1 MKKSHALVLGAT
13 GATGQMLV
21 KELLND
27 ADFSHVSI
35 YVRNKPAIQH
45 KKLTVHQIDFSRL
58 GDYKDIIEGDVLF
71 SALGTTLKDAG
82 SKAKQYLV
90 DYTYQFEF
98 AKMAS
103 ENGVSHYSM
112 VSSAGSNKN
121 APFFYPRMKGA
132 LEEEVKKLR
141 FERIHIFQPPLLIRQ
156 HSLMRSGEKR
166 ALKILNVL
174 NRFGLLNSQRPLS
187 VSDLAQKMINEI
199 KKNRTVGPKMY
210 KPKDI
215 FSLKRAS

>member
-45 KKLTVHQIDFSRL
+45 KKLIVHQIDFARL

-82 SKAKQYLV
+82 SKAQQYLV

-103 ENGVSHYSM
+103 ENDVSYFSM

-156 HSLMRSGEKR
+156 QILMRSAEKR

-174 NRFGLLNSQRPLS
+174 NRFGLLNSQKPLF
-187 VSDLAQKMINEI
+187 VSDLAQTMI
-199 KKNRTVGPKMY
+199 
-210 KPKDI
+210 D
-215 FSLKRAS
+215 

>member
-1 MKKSHALVLGAT
+1 MKNSYALVLGAT
-13 GATGQMLV
+13 GATGQELV
-21 KELLND
+21 KQLLSD
-27 ADFSHVSI
+27 DDFSHVSI
-35 YVRNKPAIQH
+35 FVRKKPAIQH
-45 KKLTVHQIDFSRL
+45 KKLIVHEIDFSRL
-58 GDYKDIIEGDVLF
+58 SDYKDAIVGGVLF

-82 SKAKQYLV
+82 SKAQQYLV
-90 DYTYQFEF
+90 DYTYQLEF

-103 ENGVSHYSM
+103 ENGVSHYSL

-121 APFFYPRMKGA
+121 APFFYPKMKGA

-156 HSLMRSGEKR
+156 PDLMRSGEKR

-187 VSDLAQKMINEI
+187 VSDLAEKMVDAV
-199 KKNRTVGPKMY
+199 KTDKTVGAKVY

-215 FSLKRAS
+215 FS

>member
-1 MKKSHALVLGAT
+1 MKNSHALVLGAT
-13 GATGQMLV
+13 GASGQELV
-21 KELLND
+21 KQLLSD
-27 ADFSHVSI
+27 DDFSHVSI
-35 YVRNKPAIQH
+35 FVRKKPAIQH
-45 KKLTVHQIDFSRL
+45 KKLIVHEIDFSRL
-58 GDYKDIIEGDVLF
+58 SNYKGAIVGGVLF

-82 SKAKQYLV
+82 SKAQQYLV
-90 DYTYQFEF
+90 DYTYQLEF

-103 ENGVSHYSM
+103 ENCVSHYSL

-121 APFFYPRMKGA
+121 APFFYPKMKGA

-156 HSLMRSGEKR
+156 PDLMRSGEKR

-187 VSDLAQKMINEI
+187 VSDLAEKMVDAV
-199 KKNRTVGPKMY
+199 KTDKTLGAKVY
-210 KPKDI
+210 KSKDI
-215 FSLKRAS
+215 FS

>member
-1 MKKSHALVLGAT
+1 MKNSHALVLGAT
-13 GATGQMLV
+13 GASGQELV
-21 KELLND
+21 KQLLSD
-27 ADFSHVSI
+27 DDFSHVSI
-35 YVRNKPAIQH
+35 FVRKKPAIQH
-45 KKLTVHQIDFSRL
+45 KKLIVHEIDFSRL
-58 GDYKDIIEGDVLF
+58 SDYKDAIVGGVLF

-82 SKAKQYLV
+82 SKAQQYLV
-90 DYTYQFEF
+90 DYTYQLEF

-103 ENGVSHYSM
+103 ENGVSHYSL

-121 APFFYPRMKGA
+121 APFFYPKMKGA

-156 HSLMRSGEKR
+156 PDLMRSGEKR

-187 VSDLAQKMINEI
+187 VSDLAEKMVDAV
-199 KKNRTVGPKMY
+199 KTDKTVGAKVY

-215 FSLKRAS
+215 FS

>member
-103 ENGVSHYSM
+103 ESGVSYYSM

-156 HSLMRSGEKR
+156 QILMRSAEKR
-166 ALKILNVL
+166 ALKILNVI
-174 NRFGLLNSQRPLS
+174 NRFGLLNSQRPLF
-187 VSDLAQKMINEI
+187 VSDLAQTMIDEI
-199 KKNRTVGPKMY
+199 KKDRSVAPKVY

-215 FSLKRAS
+215 FSLKRTS

>member
-1 MKKSHALVLGAT
+1 MKNSYALVLGAT
-13 GATGQMLV
+13 GATGQELV
-21 KELLND
+21 KQLLSD
-27 ADFSHVSI
+27 DDFSHVSI
-35 YVRNKPAIQH
+35 FVRKKPAIQH
-45 KKLTVHQIDFSRL
+45 KKLIVHEIDFSRL
-58 GDYKDIIEGDVLF
+58 SDYKDAIVGGVLF

-82 SKAKQYLV
+82 NKAQQYLV
-90 DYTYQFEF
+90 DYAYQLEF

-103 ENGVSHYSM
+103 ENGVSHYSL

-121 APFFYPRMKGA
+121 APFFYPKMKGA

-156 HSLMRSGEKR
+156 PDLTRSGEKR

-187 VSDLAQKMINEI
+187 VSDLAEKMVDAV
-199 KKNRTVGPKMY
+199 KTDKTVGAKVY

-215 FSLKRAS
+215 FS